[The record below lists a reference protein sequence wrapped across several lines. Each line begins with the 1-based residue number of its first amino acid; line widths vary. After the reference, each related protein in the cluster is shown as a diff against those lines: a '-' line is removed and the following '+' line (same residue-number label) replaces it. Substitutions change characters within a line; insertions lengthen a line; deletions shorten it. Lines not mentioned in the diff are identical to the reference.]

1 MGLGVWG
8 VQHGARLGTGARWPG
23 RATAAGREGPSQAPR
38 PGKRV
43 GGGTGPSELDRG
55 WGSLP
60 TKAHL

>member
-43 GGGTGPSELDRG
+43 GGGAGPSELDRG
-55 WGSLP
+55 
-60 TKAHL
+60 